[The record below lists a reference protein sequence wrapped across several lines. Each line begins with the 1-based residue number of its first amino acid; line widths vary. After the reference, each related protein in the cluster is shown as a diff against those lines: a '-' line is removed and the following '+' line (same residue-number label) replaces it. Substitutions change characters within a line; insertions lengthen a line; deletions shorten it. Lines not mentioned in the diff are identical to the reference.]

1 MSEMVNQAA
10 EADLDRSEER
20 SEHGVDGMLEERD
33 PSAMTLSVF
42 GQLLEPEGI
51 APAQDFAESGRLIC
65 EQTPSIE
72 LRAKIRFILNED
84 IQFDVGAGD
93 DVRRLM
99 RHWRAELSP
108 QIENTDEDLFVS
120 GFADDEAL
128 ADLASEAPII
138 RLVNHLFARALDLDA
153 SDIHFEPNE
162 NYLDIRCRVDGIMTR
177 IERLPVKIHTA
188 VASRLKLMAK
198 LDIGEKRLP
207 QDGRIDYKVGNKQL
221 DMRVSTLPG
230 VHGESVVLRILDRS
244 DTAVSLKQLGM
255 PEKILEQYQGIINQ
269 PHGMV
274 LITGPTGSGKTT
286 TLYATL
292 EKINSEAQKIITVE
306 DPVEYQL
313 DGITQIQANA
323 SIGLSFAQGLRS
335 IVRQDPDVLMIGE
348 IRDHETAEIAIESA
362 LTGHLVFSTLHTN
375 DAAGAVTR
383 LQDMGVQGYLISSS
397 LLAIQA
403 QRLVRRV
410 CTDCAEV
417 HPLNIDEAAAL
428 EIDIDSIAEIRRGS
442 GCERCGQTGYR
453 GRVGLYELLIMT
465 DAIRHHIAAGADA
478 NIIRDEAI
486 REGMKTLRQD
496 ALEKLSDGMTTPE
509 EVVRVT
515 RAI

>member
-1 MSEMVNQAA
+1 MPYSPV
-10 EADLDRSEER
+10 
-20 SEHGVDGMLEERD
+20 
-33 PSAMTLSVF
+33 TLSTF
-42 GQLLEPEGI
+42 TQLLEPEGI
-51 APAQDFAESGRLIC
+51 APAKDFEESGSLIC
-65 EQTPSIE
+65 NQLPSIAF
-72 LRAKIRFILNED
+72 RSKVRFIVGE
-84 IQFDVGAGD
+84 IVRFKVGAD
-93 DVRRLM
+93 EEVRRLM
-99 RHWRAELSP
+99 KYWRAELSP
-108 QIENTDEDLFVS
+108 QIESNEGEHFVS
-120 GFADDEAL
+120 GFEDDEEL
-128 ADLASEAPII
+128 IDLASEAPII
-138 RLVNHLFARALDLDA
+138 RLVNHLFARALDLNA

-162 NYLDIRCRVDGIMTR
+162 AYLNVRCRVDGIMTR
-177 IERLPVKIHTA
+177 IERLPVRIHTA

-207 QDGRIDYKVGNKQL
+207 QDGRINYQIGSKQL

-244 DTAVSLKQLGM
+244 DTTVDLSRLGM
-255 PEKILEQYQGIINQ
+255 PDNVLTNYQGVISQ
-269 PHGMV
+269 PHGMI

-292 EKINSEAQKIITVE
+292 EKINSERQKIITVE

-313 DGITQIQANA
+313 EGITQIQANA
-323 SIGLSFAQGLRS
+323 SIGLSFAAGLRS
-335 IVRQDPDVLMIGE
+335 IVRQDPDILMVGE

-383 LQDMGVQGYLISSS
+383 LQDMGVEGYLISSS

-410 CTDCAEV
+410 CTDCAET
-417 HPLNIDEAAAL
+417 HFLSEDEAIVL
-428 EIDIDSIAEIRRGS
+428 EIGISSCPKIQRGK
-442 GCERCGQTGYR
+442 GCERCGHTGYR
-453 GRVGLYELLIMT
+453 GRVGLYELLMMS
-465 DAIRHHIAAGADA
+465 DAIRHHIASGADA

-486 REGMKTLRQD
+486 IEGMKTLRED
-496 ALEKLSDGMTTPE
+496 AIEKLKAGLTTPE

>member
-1 MSEMVNQAA
+1 
-10 EADLDRSEER
+10 
-20 SEHGVDGMLEERD
+20 
-33 PSAMTLSVF
+33 MTNATITMPVF
-42 GQLLEPEGI
+42 SQLLEPHGI
-51 APAQDFAESGRLIC
+51 APATDFGDSGRLVCNRI
-65 EQTPSIE
+65 PAIE
-72 LRAKIRFILNED
+72 MRARIRFIMGDMVRFTVRGED
-84 IQFDVGAGD
+84 E
-93 DVRRLM
+93 VRRLM
-99 RHWRAELSP
+99 KHWRAELSP
-108 QIENTDEDLFVS
+108 QIESSDDEIFVS
-120 GFADDEAL
+120 GFEDDDEL
-128 ADLASEAPII
+128 MDLASEAPII
-138 RLVNHLFARALDLDA
+138 RLVNHLFARALDLNA

-162 NYLDIRCRVDGIMTR
+162 NHLDVRCRVDGIMTR

-207 QDGRIDYKVGNKQL
+207 QDGRIDYQIGSKQL

-244 DTAVSLKQLGM
+244 DTTVELTALGM
-255 PEKILEQYQGIINQ
+255 PEKVLKQYQGVISQ
-269 PHGMV
+269 PHGMI

-292 EKINSEAQKIITVE
+292 EKINSEKQKIITVE

-313 DGITQIQANA
+313 EGITQIQANA
-323 SIGLSFAQGLRS
+323 SIGLSFAAGLRS
-335 IVRQDPDVLMIGE
+335 IVRQDPDVLMVGE

-383 LQDMGVQGYLISSS
+383 LQDMGVESYLISSS

-410 CTDCAEV
+410 CTDCAETV
-417 HPLNIDEAAAL
+417 PLTDDEATVL
-428 EIDIDSIAEIRRGS
+428 EIDHADCPEVRRGP
-442 GCERCGQTGYR
+442 GCESCGSTGYR
-453 GRVGLYELLIMT
+453 GRVGLYELLLMS
-465 DAIRHHIAAGADA
+465 DAIRHHIASGADA
-478 NIIRDEAI
+478 NVIREEAI
-486 REGMKTLRQD
+486 RAGMKTLRRD
-496 ALEKLSDGMTTPE
+496 ALDKLRAGLTTPE

-515 RAI
+515 RAL

>member
-1 MSEMVNQAA
+1 
-10 EADLDRSEER
+10 
-20 SEHGVDGMLEERD
+20 
-33 PSAMTLSVF
+33 MTLSIF
-42 GQLLEPEGI
+42 TQLLEPEGI
-51 APAQDFAESGRLIC
+51 APAKDFEESGSLIC
-65 EQTPSIE
+65 NQLPSIAI
-72 LRAKIRFILNED
+72 RSKVRFIVGE
-84 IQFDVGAGD
+84 IVRFKVGAD
-93 DVRRLM
+93 EEVRRLM
-99 RHWRAELSP
+99 RYWRAELSP
-108 QIENTDEDLFVS
+108 QIESNEDDHFVS
-120 GFADDEAL
+120 GFEDDEEL
-128 ADLASEAPII
+128 IDLASEAPII
-138 RLVNHLFARALDLDA
+138 RLVNHLFARALDLNA

-162 NYLDIRCRVDGIMTR
+162 AYLNVRCRVDGIMTR
-177 IERLPVKIHTA
+177 IERLPIRIHTA

-207 QDGRIDYKVGNKQL
+207 QDGRINYQIGSKQL

-244 DTAVSLKQLGM
+244 DTTVDLSRLGM
-255 PEKILEQYQGIINQ
+255 PGNVLTNYQSVISQ
-269 PHGMV
+269 PHGMI

-292 EKINSEAQKIITVE
+292 EKINSERQKIITVE

-313 DGITQIQANA
+313 EGITQIQANA
-323 SIGLSFAQGLRS
+323 SIGLSFAAGLRS
-335 IVRQDPDVLMIGE
+335 IVRQDPDILMVGE

-383 LQDMGVQGYLISSS
+383 LQDMGVEGYLISSS

-410 CTDCAEV
+410 CTDCAET
-417 HPLNIDEAAAL
+417 HFLSEDEAIVL
-428 EIDIDSIAEIRRGS
+428 EIDISTCPKIQRGK
-442 GCERCGQTGYR
+442 GCERCGHTGYR
-453 GRVGLYELLIMT
+453 GRVGLYELLMMT
-465 DAIRHHIAAGADA
+465 DAIRHHIASGADA

-486 REGMKTLRQD
+486 IEGMKTLRED
-496 ALEKLSDGMTTPE
+496 AIEKLKAGLTTPE